1 MKTHLPKQW
10 WREMTLQRTSQTLFL
25 ALNICSLVIMAG
37 FIQQPPSRAN
47 QEEFTQAWL
56 PVSTEAG
63 SGSTPVLTDKQLEG
77 TFAKMAV
84 RHDSV
89 TRSAC
94 QADRLVWRS
103 RYPPSRTG
111 HAMTYDSE
119 RGKVVM
125 FSGKDDKHNL
135 LNDMW
140 MWDGMDWV
148 ELTPEHLPP
157 RRVGHAMTY
166 DSERKVIV
174 LFGGENRTDTWEW
187 NGNDWIERSST
198 IHPPVQQGHAMVY
211 DSKRHVV
218 VMVGGNAFGTTVW
231 EWDGIQWVERSFQ
244 NGPSAARDVS
254 AAYDEVRGVT
264 VLFGGRNNNNNQMDE
279 TWEWNGSSWTRRE
292 PRTKPPSTYYQSGM
306 TFDTRRGVVI
316 LYKVDADGNH
326 TWEWN
331 GTDWAKRS
339 SAVNPGNRTMSPLTY
354 DNRKGV
360 TVLFGG
366 GETTNGGDTWEW
378 NGENWNLLGESPPSQ
393 RIFPGVAYQNKRG
406 SLLFVGG
413 ERGEGDFPTDTWES
427 DGSGWVK
434 RDIYNGIG
442 AYGHYIAY
450 DSRRDVV
457 VVFGGRHEE
466 WDCCNPPIITYLR
479 NTWEWNGANWRLRTT
494 DGPSARTG
502 NAISYDRGRGVVVLF
517 GGRDLGYSWFN
528 DTWEWDGVRWQQRL
542 SPDPP
547 PAGSAQMVYDDN
559 RAVTVLSVTNQQNKE
574 TWEWNGV
581 TWTNRNPA
589 NQPNGGL
596 MTYDAGRKKVV
607 VLSVTGE
614 MGLWEWDGM
623 NWTRCPSDS
632 SSAPNDQLY
641 AMAYDMRRQVFVGIG
656 SQKVWEYG
664 PEPRFQL
671 SQDHLAFQASP
682 GATRPVTQTLSISI
696 VGVGTP
702 RWSALT
708 SASWLAI
715 SPTQG
720 IAPSAL
726 TVSVKSDGL
735 PRGEYSSTITFT
747 GSTSVLNSPQ
757 VIPVSLRVGES
768 QSYLPLIARRRPPV
782 PDAPV
787 LNAIAPPGA
796 NPGYTVSWNAAY
808 LAEAYI
814 LDQATDASFSD
825 ATQVYTDTATSKII
839 RSEGIATYYYR
850 VKARNQWGDSPW
862 SNVQAVEV
870 RWEREPNY
878 PYNLANGPL
887 VSGRDYYGYPNDDRD
902 YFKFQTNRRGQI
914 AVDLGNHTG
923 KDVQLILY
931 HPAGVEV
938 AKMTDPPYHLPYHL
952 VYTGDAGEYYVQIYS
967 IGGFNSNSPYT
978 LRVTFP

>member
-1 MKTHLPKQW
+1 
-10 WREMTLQRTSQTLFL
+10 
-25 ALNICSLVIMAG
+25 
-37 FIQQPPSRAN
+37 
-47 QEEFTQAWL
+47 
-56 PVSTEAG
+56 
-63 SGSTPVLTDKQLEG
+63 
-77 TFAKMAV
+77 
-84 RHDSV
+84 
-89 TRSAC
+89 
-94 QADRLVWRS
+94 
-103 RYPPSRTG
+103 
-111 HAMTYDSE
+111 
-119 RGKVVM
+119 M
-125 FSGKDDKHNL
+125 FSGKDDKHSL

-166 DSERKVIV
+166 DSARKAIV
-174 LFGGENRTDTWEW
+174 LFGGEYRTDTWEW

-198 IHPPVQQGHAMVY
+198 IRPPVQQGHAMVY

-218 VMVGGNAFGTTVW
+218 VMIGGNAFGATIW

-264 VLFGGRNNNNNQMDE
+264 VLFGGRNNSGNQMDE

-292 PRTKPPSTYYQSGM
+292 SGTKPPSTYYQRGM

-316 LYKVDADGNH
+316 LYGLDAYGDYTF

-331 GTDWAKRS
+331 GADWTKRS
-339 SAVNPGNRTMSPLTY
+339 SAANPGYRTMSPLTY

-366 GETTNGGDTWEW
+366 GGTAISGDTWEW
-378 NGENWNLLGESPPSQ
+378 NGENWNLLGGSPPSQ
-393 RIFPGVAYQNKRG
+393 RIFPGVAYQDNRG

-457 VVFGGRHEE
+457 VVFGGRHEQ

-479 NTWEWNGANWRLRTT
+479 NTLEWNGTNWRLRTT

-502 NAISYDRGRGVVVLF
+502 NAMSYDRRRGVVVLF
-517 GGRDLGYSWFN
+517 GGVDLSLSWFN

-542 SPDPP
+542 SPNPP
-547 PAGSAQMVYDDN
+547 PAGSAQMAYDDN

-589 NQPNGGL
+589 NQPNSGL

-614 MGLWEWDGM
+614 AGVWEWDGT

-641 AMAYDMRRQVFVGIG
+641 AMAYDMRRQVFVGVG

-682 GATRPVTQTLSISI
+682 GATRPVTQSLSISI

-702 RWSALT
+702 RWSTVT

-726 TVSVKSDGL
+726 TVSVKSNGL

-757 VIPVSLRVGES
+757 VVPVSLRVGES
-768 QSYLPLIARRRPPV
+768 QSYLPLIARRWPPI
-782 PDAPV
+782 PDAPT
-787 LNAIAPPGA
+787 LNAVAPPGA
-796 NPGYTVSWNAAY
+796 NPSYPVSWNQAY
-808 LAEAYI
+808 LATSYI
-814 LDQATDASFSD
+814 LEQATNATFSD
-825 ATQVYTDTATSKII
+825 AMQVYTGTATSRAIP
-839 RSEGIATYYYR
+839 SQGIATYYYR

-862 SNVQAVEV
+862 SNVQTVEV
-870 RWEREPNY
+870 RWEREPNNSY
-878 PYNLANGPL
+878 LEATGPAASG
-887 VSGRDYYGYPNDDRD
+887 VSYYGYPSDERD
-902 YFKFQTNRRGQI
+902 YFSFSLTSRGEIVVEMTGHVSASAEHKPQLLLYYRVPQDGGQVRR
-914 AVDLGNHTG
+914 V
-923 KDVQLILY
+923 Y
-931 HPAGVEV
+931 E
-938 AKMTDPPYHLPYHL
+938 PPYRLE
-952 VYTGDAGEYYVQIYS
+952 YTGDPGQYYIYVFTPTES
-967 IGGFNSNSPYT
+967 VSAVAPYT
-978 LRVTFP
+978 LRVTYP